1 MPDRNSDRN
10 SAAHKRGEP
19 NKAGSSAQDLER
31 KLRKGQRAGNTET
44 PPQDAARGGAKR
56 DRQRS

>member
-1 MPDRNSDRN
+1 MPDRNSGRN
-10 SAAHKRGEP
+10 SAAHKRSAP
-19 NKAGSSAQDLER
+19 NQARSSAEDLER
-31 KLRKGQRAGNTET
+31 RLREGQRAGNTET